1 MAHSAEQ
8 LMATAGLE
16 TMPPVRAHT
25 GRYSKR
31 LGVAVGIAALLL
43 LVAWMRL
50 GIIGGGWW
58 KIQWLE
64 VSGPF
69 HRVSAEMV
77 RGALSPALGRGY
89 FALDMRSLHQSLQ
102 DLPWVAEVEL
112 RRRWPDTLEVMV
124 HEHQPIA
131 YWRDD
136 AAISQLGELFPLQE
150 QSLIQGLPRLFG
162 PQGQKDQVLL
172 VWREVQDALD
182 RGGLIAN
189 EFHVSDRGAI
199 WFRLAHGLR
208 VDLGREQ
215 IAHRVQRFT
224 AAVPQLRGRW
234 GELPLRVDMRYSNG
248 FAVEWPELP
257 EGAVQPGAPSAP
269 AETELQLQPTIGL
282 RADHG

>member
-8 LMATAGLE
+8 LIPAVGLD
-16 TMPPVRAHT
+16 MPASLRAVSS
-25 GRYSKR
+25 RASRR
-31 LGVAVGIAALLL
+31 LGLAVLVAGALLL
-43 LVAWMRL
+43 VVWMRL
-50 GIIGGGWW
+50 GIVGGAWW
-58 KIQWLE
+58 QIQWLE

-89 FALDMRSLHQSLQ
+89 FALDMQGLHQSLA

-112 RRRWPDTLEVMV
+112 RRRWPDTLEVVV

-172 VWREVQDALD
+172 VWREVQNALD
-182 RGGLIAN
+182 RVGLIAD

-215 IAHRVQRFT
+215 IVRRIRRFT
-224 AAVPQLRGRW
+224 AAVPRLRGRW
-234 GELPLRVDMRYSNG
+234 GELPIRVDMRYSNG
-248 FAVEWPELP
+248 FAVEWPELS
-257 EGAVQPGAPSAP
+257 ETGSEVAPLPDLGSSA
-269 AETELQLQPTIGL
+269 ENG
-282 RADHG
+282 